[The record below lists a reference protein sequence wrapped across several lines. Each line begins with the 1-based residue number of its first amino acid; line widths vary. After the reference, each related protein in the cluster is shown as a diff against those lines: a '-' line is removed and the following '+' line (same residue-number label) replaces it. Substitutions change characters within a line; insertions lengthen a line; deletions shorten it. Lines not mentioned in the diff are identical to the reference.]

1 MNLMNNLLGK
11 RISVMISGTSQPLEG
26 VLIEIG
32 QDIIVIKNQDNYL
45 YLPMAHVKLVRD
57 NVEALPEPH
66 DNLPLTLPLST
77 ASSGAPLSLQSII
90 ENAKGSFT
98 EIYVLGVH
106 SLYGYIQ
113 NILSDYFVFFSPVFG
128 TILVHLKHL
137 KYLHPYP
144 AEIAPYAL
152 KPEALHTNQAAIPPE
167 HTFIQQLKKM
177 EGHFIMLDLADQ
189 SHKVG
194 LLKTVQAP
202 MIELVSPNGES
213 LFSMIEHIQ
222 TVTTPKN

>member
-1 MNLMNNLLGK
+1 MNLMNSLLGK

-32 QDIIVIKNQDNYL
+32 QDIIVIKNQENYF
-45 YLPMAHVKLVRD
+45 YLPMAHIKLVRD

-98 EIYVLGVH
+98 EIYVSGVH
-106 SLYGYIQ
+106 SLHGYIQ
-113 NILSDYFVFFSPVFG
+113 NILSDYLVFFSPVFG

-144 AEIAPYAL
+144 TEIAPYAL
-152 KPEALHTNQAAIPPE
+152 KSEALQTNQANISTE
-167 HTFIQQLKKM
+167 DTFLQQLKKM
-177 EGHFIMLDLADQ
+177 EGQFLMLDLADQ
-189 SHKVG
+189 SHKFG

-202 MIELVSPNGES
+202 MIELVSSNGES
-213 LFSMIEHIQ
+213 IFSMIEHIQ
-222 TVTTPKN
+222 TVNTPKN